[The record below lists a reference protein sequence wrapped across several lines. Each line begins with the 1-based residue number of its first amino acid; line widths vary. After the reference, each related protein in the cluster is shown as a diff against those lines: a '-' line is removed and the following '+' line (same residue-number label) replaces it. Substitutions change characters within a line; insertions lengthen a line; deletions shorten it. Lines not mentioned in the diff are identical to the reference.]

1 MSIGGSHG
9 RGQASC
15 LPTPAAESAPFGR
28 PLGVPLRAEAFSST
42 EGPSRTAVRTGFFRA
57 LETAKVTRDTTFSR
71 PLAASFWPSLKLAL
85 RMASLPVV
93 GKGIPK
99 FIDYRWPGART
110 SGIAR
115 TRLIDDLITEAF
127 ADGLEQVVI
136 LGAGF

>member
-1 MSIGGSHG
+1 M
-9 RGQASC
+9 A
-15 LPTPAAESAPFGR
+15 L
-28 PLGVPLRAEAFSST
+28 
-42 EGPSRTAVRTGFFRA
+42 FRA
-57 LETAKVTRDTTFSR
+57 LETANGDGQRLFVD
-71 PLAASFWPSLKLAL
+71 PLAASFLRPSLKLAL

-136 LGAGF
+136 LGAGFDARPYRLVDPKAFDFSKSTNRARPERSGI